1 MSVPVLYA
9 STMKGAK
16 NTAMPANPS
25 SIKRRAVGK
34 SAKTREGH
42 RGVPRE
48 SYNSHADV
56 HADSSSDVADDSP
69 TPAPT
74 HNKKRKVTTALQ
86 SLRQEAYDPS
96 PSDSSESDTDNK
108 QRGPIIA
115 TQGAETVV
123 YKCNG
128 IFDTSQSFR
137 DFGALH
143 LDRRLTKVL
152 VDVLNMQHPTHVQA
166 QVVPLALGGRDL
178 VVEGR
183 AGSGKTL
190 AYVLPLLQRLLRL
203 HAQQQVADNATLPVF
218 SGIVLVPT
226 KELCIQVYDVLTPM
240 LKYTNDIVTV
250 SHTGNAQ
257 KLPEGLQIVPPTVMV
272 ATPTGLLQYL
282 DRLRRQQHNMDWQL
296 SLQML
301 VVDEADLLFAFGFEK
316 DTRRLLQQLPS
327 TASRHYQTILVS
339 ATQNHELAQ
348 LQSLMLHK
356 PLIVRIE
363 EKEGSHGGPGAAG
376 PIGEFYFQVP
386 SDAEKWLVAYAFL
399 RLGLVPLKCLVFCK
413 DVANVYALRLFLDRF
428 GIASGV
434 LSPTLPVAG
443 REQQIQAFNQGLI
456 DILITNDGQG
466 ELAGGESDVP
476 QENSSATP
484 ADSAAS
490 GQHQA
495 THGKD
500 RLPAAFK
507 TKDLE
512 FAGHRGLDLQNVAC
526 VFNFDAP
533 ASVKSYIHRIGR
545 TGRGG
550 AGGVAVTLIDSSQQ
564 QQTLLQQLITLRR
577 TPGTNDGSTLTPLSL
592 QLQDVECFRYRVEDV
607 RRGLT
612 KRVVAAAVARDLQ
625 QQLLNSRKLK
635 EFFERNPRDREVLK
649 RACKQLKELNV
660 SKGHLGHLPDY
671 LLSQTQPTQMTA
683 VQLAIQQQKAAEGR
697 SKGSQGSSRRRPVAD
712 PLKSFQAA
720 VARVAS
726 AGKHK
731 KAKRPPVTRAG
742 QLAKMPRHADEV
754 PPEALP
760 ATSGR
765 KLWKL
770 RHNKRVGVKGPKGN
784 FLRKR
789 SIKGL
794 RKK

>member
-1 MSVPVLYA
+1 
-9 STMKGAK
+9 MKGAK
-16 NTAMPANPS
+16 SIVRPGYS
-25 SIKRRAVGK
+25 SSKKLRAGAK
-34 SAKTREGH
+34 STKLCGGYKQAQEQSFK
-42 RGVPRE
+42 
-48 SYNSHADV
+48 SHADV
-56 HADSSSDVADDSP
+56 PADSASDVEEDAG
-69 TPAPT
+69 APVSVPR
-74 HNKKRKVTTALQ
+74 KKRQAITA
-86 SLRQEAYDPS
+86 SESERKGAS
-96 PSDSSESDTDNK
+96 NIGASDSADSVSDNE
-108 QRGPIIA
+108 QQPPVA
-115 TQGAETVV
+115 SQGAETVI
-123 YKCNG
+123 YKCDG
-128 IFDTSQSFR
+128 ILDTSQSFK

-143 LDRRLTKVL
+143 LDRRFTKVL
-152 VDVLNMQHPTHVQA
+152 TDVLHMQHPTHVQA

-183 AGSGKTL
+183 TGSGKTL
-190 AYVLPLLQRLLRL
+190 AYVLPLLQRLMRL
-203 HAQQQVADNATLPVF
+203 HAQQQTTDNATLPAF
-218 SGIVLVPT
+218 SGIILVPT
-226 KELCIQVYDVLTPM
+226 KELCMQVYEVLTAM

-250 SHTGNAQ
+250 SHTGSVQ
-257 KLPEGLQIVPPTVMV
+257 GDLSSPSWGTQIVPPTVII
-272 ATPTGLLQYL
+272 ATPTGLLQYF
-282 DRLRRQQHNMDWQL
+282 DRLRRQHHSMDWQL
-296 SLQML
+296 SLQVL

-327 TASRHYQTILVS
+327 TAARHYQTILVS

-363 EKEGSHGGPGAAG
+363 ENEGPHGTPGAAES
-376 PIGEFYFQVP
+376 IGEYYFQVP
-386 SDAEKWLVAYAFL
+386 TDAEKWLVAYAFL

-434 LSPTLPVAG
+434 LSPTLPVAA

-456 DILITNDGQG
+456 DILITSDGQG
-466 ELAGGESDVP
+466 ELVHDERNAPEDRASTTAAES
-476 QENSSATP
+476 P
-484 ADSAAS
+484 AP
-490 GQHQA
+490 GQHQVPQ
-495 THGKD
+495 GKG
-500 RLPAAFK
+500 RRGAASK
-507 TKDLE
+507 TKDPE
-512 FAGHRGLDLQNVAC
+512 FASHRGLDLQNVAC

-533 ASVKSYIHRIGR
+533 STVKSYIHRIGR

-550 AGGVAVTLIDSSQQ
+550 AGGVAVTLIDSSRE
-564 QQTLLQQLITLRR
+564 QQTLLQQLVTLRR
-577 TPGTNDGSTLTPLSL
+577 MPGTTEGSTLTPLSL

-607 RRGLT
+607 RRDLT

-649 RACKQLKELNV
+649 RACKQLKEINV
-660 SKGHLGHLPDY
+660 SKGHLGHVPDY
-671 LLSQTQPTQMTA
+671 LLSQTQPTQLTA
-683 VQLAIQQQKAAEGR
+683 VQLAIQQQKAIEGG
-697 SKGSQGSSRRRPVAD
+697 SKGTKGSSRRRPVAD
-712 PLKSFQAA
+712 PLKSFQAV
-720 VARVAS
+720 VARGAPI
-726 AGKHK
+726 GKRK
-731 KAKRPPVTRAG
+731 KANRPRITREG

-770 RHNKRVGVKGPKGN
+770 RHKKQIGVKGPKGN